1 METEKKQQKK
11 STNRA
16 DYEERKKN
24 AQPRYMDEARK
35 KYLLASSKESLQMLI
50 ESQKEELT
58 HVLIELK
65 SEYDLLTR
73 ESIIK
78 KQLIEE
84 YDKKIKMIEKANES
98 NTRKQEEQK
107 ATTENIKEGIDI
119 KKEKKEE
126 EIYAKKTLEKQVEKL
141 NKDLF
146 IIQNEIVK

>member
-1 METEKKQQKK
+1 METDKKQQVK

-24 AQPRYMDEARK
+24 AQSRYMEETRK
-35 KYLLASSKESLQMLI
+35 QYLLASSKESLQMLI

-84 YDKKIKMIEKANES
+84 YDKKIKMIQEANDS
-98 NTRKQEEQK
+98 NTRKQEERK
-107 ATTENIKEGIDI
+107 SKNR
-119 KKEKKEE
+119 
-126 EIYAKKTLEKQVEKL
+126 
-141 NKDLF
+141 
-146 IIQNEIVK
+146 